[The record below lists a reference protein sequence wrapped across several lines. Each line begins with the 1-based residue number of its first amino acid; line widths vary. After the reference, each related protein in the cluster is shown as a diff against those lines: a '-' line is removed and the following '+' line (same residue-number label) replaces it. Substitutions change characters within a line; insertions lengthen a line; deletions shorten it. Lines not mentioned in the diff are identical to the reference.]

1 MSTQKSGA
9 GRLLV
14 LFSSI
19 VMGVSAF
26 LPWGTIM
33 EVSVKGIKGD
43 GKITFVMAVLI
54 FLLTISKKIPL
65 WIFLILGLTAGVIGI
80 VDLFAMSIA
89 TEGTQA
95 MTAIG
100 IYLTI
105 ISAVL
110 ITIGALMQAADAK
123 K

>member
-19 VMGVSAF
+19 VMGISAF
-26 LPWGTIM
+26 LPWGKIM
-33 EVSVKGIKGD
+33 ETSVEVIKGD
-43 GKITFVMAVLI
+43 GKITLVIAGLI
-54 FLLTISKKIPL
+54 FLLAISKKIPL

-80 VDLFAMSIA
+80 VDLFAMSIV
-89 TEGTQA
+89 TETTQVV
-95 MTAIG
+95 TAIG

-105 ISAVL
+105 ATAVL
-110 ITIGALMQAADAK
+110 MIIGVLMQAVDIRK
-123 K
+123 